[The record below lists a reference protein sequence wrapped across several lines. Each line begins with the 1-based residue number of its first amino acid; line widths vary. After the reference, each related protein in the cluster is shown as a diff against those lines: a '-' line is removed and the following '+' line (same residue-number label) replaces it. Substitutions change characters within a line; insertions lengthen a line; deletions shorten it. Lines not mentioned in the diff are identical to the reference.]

1 MIVKRLR
8 AAVPVLCL
16 GLMLAS
22 CADFVADHWPHAAGG
37 EPNGL
42 PPRPGEP
49 GYQQFIAHG
58 QPDQNTGSVS
68 GEAQPPPAGG
78 APEPA
83 GAKAAAATQDSADPD
98 PKTGNTG
105 GQPGGGSSLY

>member
-8 AAVPVLCL
+8 VAVPVLCL

-22 CADFVADHWPHAAGG
+22 CADFVADHWPHFAGG

-58 QPDQNTGSVS
+58 QADQNSGS
-68 GEAQPPPAGG
+68 GEVQPPPAGREPG
-78 APEPA
+78 PA
-83 GAKAAAATQDSADPD
+83 GATQDSADPG
-98 PKTGNTG
+98 PKTGSTG
-105 GQPGGGSSLY
+105 GRPGGGSSY

>member
-1 MIVKRLR
+1 MFFKCLP
-8 AAVPVLCL
+8 AAVLVVCL

-22 CADFVADHWPHAAGG
+22 CADFVANHWPHFAGG

-58 QPDQNTGSVS
+58 QQNTGSVS
-68 GEAQPPPAGG
+68 GEAQPPSSGN
-78 APEPA
+78 
-83 GAKAAAATQDSADPD
+83 PD
-98 PKTGNTG
+98 TKTGGSG
-105 GQPGGGSSLY
+105 GQPPGGGR

>member
-1 MIVKRLR
+1 MIVKRLC

-16 GLMLAS
+16 ALMLAS
-22 CADFVADHWPHAAGG
+22 CAGSSDFVADHWPHFAGG

-58 QPDQNTGSVS
+58 QQSTGSIS
-68 GEAQPPPAGG
+68 GEAQPPSSGN
-78 APEPA
+78 
-83 GAKAAAATQDSADPD
+83 PD
-98 PKTGNTG
+98 AKTGSTG
-105 GQPGGGSSLY
+105 GQPPGGGR

>member
-22 CADFVADHWPHAAGG
+22 CADFVADHWPHFAGG

-42 PPRPGEP
+42 PPRRGEP
-49 GYQQFIAHG
+49 GYQQFITHG
-58 QPDQNTGSVS
+58 QPNENTGSVA
-68 GEAQPPPAGG
+68 GEAQPPSPGRE
-78 APEPA
+78 PKPA
-83 GAKAAAATQDSADPD
+83 GARAAAATQGSADPD
-98 PKTGNTG
+98 PKSDRT
-105 GQPGGGSSLY
+105 GQPGDGRLY

>member
-1 MIVKRLR
+1 MIVKYLR

-22 CADFVADHWPHAAGG
+22 CANFVADHWPHFAGG

-42 PPRPGEP
+42 PPRPGQP
-49 GYQQFIAHG
+49 GYQQFITHG

-68 GEAQPPPAGG
+68 GEAQPPSAGR
-78 APEPA
+78 APGPA
-83 GAKAAAATQDSADPD
+83 GANAAAAKQGSADPD
-98 PKTGNTG
+98 PKTSG
-105 GQPGGGSSLY
+105 SLY

>member
-1 MIVKRLR
+1 MEQSWRPTMIFKCLR
-8 AAVPVLCL
+8 AAVSVVCL

-22 CADFVADHWPHAAGG
+22 CADFVANHWPHFAGG

-58 QPDQNTGSVS
+58 QQSTGSVS
-68 GEAQPPPAGG
+68 GEAQPPSSGN
-78 APEPA
+78 
-83 GAKAAAATQDSADPD
+83 PD
-98 PKTGNTG
+98 AKTGGTG
-105 GQPGGGSSLY
+105 GQPPGR

>member
-1 MIVKRLR
+1 MGQPAADMIVKFLR

-22 CADFVADHWPHAAGG
+22 CADVVADHWPHFAGG

-58 QPDQNTGSVS
+58 QASQNTGSVS
-68 GEAQPPPAGG
+68 SEALPPPAGR
-78 APEPA
+78 EPA
-83 GAKAAAATQDSADPD
+83 TQGPADPG
-98 PKTGNTG
+98 PKTDGTG
-105 GQPGGGSSLY
+105 GQPGSGGSY

>member
-1 MIVKRLR
+1 MIFKCLS
-8 AAVPVLCL
+8 AAVLVVCL

-22 CADFVADHWPHAAGG
+22 CANFVADHWPHLAGG

-58 QPDQNTGSVS
+58 QQGTGSVS
-68 GEAQPPPAGG
+68 GEAQPPSARNPDATTGG
-78 APEPA
+78 
-83 GAKAAAATQDSADPD
+83 
-98 PKTGNTG
+98 TG
-105 GQPGGGSSLY
+105 GQPPGGVR

>member
-1 MIVKRLR
+1 MIVKRLG

-16 GLMLAS
+16 ALMLAS
-22 CADFVADHWPHAAGG
+22 CADFVADHWPHFAGG

-58 QPDQNTGSVS
+58 QQNTGPVS
-68 GEAQPPPAGG
+68 GEAQPPAAGNPNAKTGG
-78 APEPA
+78 A
-83 GAKAAAATQDSADPD
+83 
-98 PKTGNTG
+98 G
-105 GQPGGGSSLY
+105 GQPPGGGR

>member
-1 MIVKRLR
+1 MQQAGSHGRYVLIVKCLR
-8 AAVPVLCL
+8 AAAAVVCL

-22 CADFVADHWPHAAGG
+22 CADFVANHWPHVAGG

-58 QPDQNTGSVS
+58 QQSAGS
-68 GEAQPPPAGG
+68 GQGQAQPPAAGNPQ
-78 APEPA
+78 A
-83 GAKAAAATQDSADPD
+83 
-98 PKTGNTG
+98 KTGGTG
-105 GQPGGGSSLY
+105 AQPPDGGR

>member
-1 MIVKRLR
+1 MIVKCLR

-22 CADFVADHWPHAAGG
+22 CADFVADHWPHVAGG

-49 GYQQFIAHG
+49 GYQQFITHG
-58 QPDQNTGSVS
+58 QPDRNTGSVS
-68 GEAQPPPAGG
+68 GEAQPPSAANPD
-78 APEPA
+78 
-83 GAKAAAATQDSADPD
+83 AKSS
-98 PKTGNTG
+98 GSG
-105 GQPGGGSSLY
+105 GQPGGGRY

>member
-22 CADFVADHWPHAAGG
+22 CADFVADHWPHFAGG

-58 QPDQNTGSVS
+58 QPNQNTGSVS
-68 GEAQPPPAGG
+68 GEAQPPSTGRE
-78 APEPA
+78 PEP
-83 GAKAAAATQDSADPD
+83 AKAAAATQGSADPD
-98 PKTGNTG
+98 PKTDSTG
-105 GQPGGGSSLY
+105 GQPGVGSLY